1 MPIYVGTSGYN
12 YPEWKGNFYP
22 EKLPTAKMLGYYAE
36 RFSTV
41 EINYTYYRMP
51 NQKTLD
57 GWCRTTPDR
66 FKFTLKAPKRITHDA
81 RLKDCEDSTRYFTDI
96 ASKMEAKL
104 AALLFQLP
112 PSFKK
117 DLVLLDDFLQC
128 LPPGTRAAFEFR
140 HGSWLCDEVY
150 ARLKQSNL
158 ALCVADNENFW
169 TPIEVTAD
177 FGYFRLRDEGYTPE
191 DIKRWANDI
200 QSKTTTCSEVYV
212 YFKHEEEGKGP
223 EFARMFTQALGCSGD
238 EVMR

>member
-1 MPIYVGTSGYN
+1 MPIYIGTSGYN
-12 YPEWKGNFYP
+12 YPEWKGSFYP
-22 EKLPTAKMLGYYAE
+22 EKLANTKMLAYYAE

-57 GWCRTTPDR
+57 SWCQTTPDN

-81 RLKDCEDSTRYFTDI
+81 RLKDCEESTRYFTDV
-96 ASKMEAKL
+96 ASKMGQKL

-117 DLVLLDDFLQC
+117 DLSLLENFLQC
-128 LPPGTRAAFEFR
+128 LPDGTRAAFEFR
-140 HGSWLCDEVY
+140 HGSWLCEEVY
-150 ARLKQSNL
+150 ARLKERNL

-169 TPIEVTAD
+169 TPIEITAD

-191 DIKRWANDI
+191 DIKRWAHDI
-200 QSKTTTCSEVYV
+200 QSKTTACTDVYV

-223 EFARMFTQALGCSGD
+223 EFTRLLIDALELG
-238 EVMR
+238 V